1 MIIILFLGLGA
12 LAIGG
17 TILHRRYQRRQE
29 LGGHDRTGQ
38 PDLGSWGPGQSVHE
52 FGPPGAAGATGAT
65 GATGAV
71 VSNEKGKGRAE
82 VQEQGTGEKR
92 GGKRLKKGL
101 LSRF

>member
-17 TILHRRYQRRQE
+17 TMLHRRYQRRQE

-38 PDLGSWGPGQSVHE
+38 PDLGSWAPGQSVHE
-52 FGPPGAAGATGAT
+52 FGPPGAASATGAT
-65 GATGAV
+65 GGV
-71 VSNEKGKGRAE
+71 VSSEKGKGRAE
-82 VQEQGTGEKR
+82 VQEQGAGDKR
-92 GGKRLKKGL
+92 GGNRLKKGL